1 MLCENNE
8 SEAGSGGWACRRP
21 PFPIFPVVMP
31 LLFPFGVIAMTIRLK
46 RRRRPSLR
54 ARLSEVEE
62 RLAALTEKVSAA
74 EGE

>member
-1 MLCENNE
+1 
-8 SEAGSGGWACRRP
+8 
-21 PFPIFPVVMP
+21 MP

-62 RLAALTEKVSAA
+62 RLAALTEKVSQT
-74 EGE
+74 EGEQ